1 MPPLPIVLV
10 LGPTASGKTALALAL
25 AREFAGEIVS
35 ADAMAVYR
43 GLDIGTAKPSAAE
56 LAAAPHHLISC
67 LEPDDRCDVSRWL
80 GLAESA
86 LAGIAARGRLAIVAG
101 GSPMYAKAL
110 LEGLSA
116 GAPRDEAVRA
126 QLAARYDREGGE
138 ALHRELERI
147 DPAYAAQRHAND
159 RKRIVRALEVHQLTG
174 QPFSSFHTTDGVR
187 RADLRPLLLGL
198 DWDRAVLHRRI
209 AARAEAMFAA
219 GLVDEV
225 RALAPCLSAEARQA
239 VGYKEVLDMLAGTYD
254 QARALELVTRNSRR
268 LAKHQLTWYRG
279 WSDLR
284 WLPGDA
290 PDLVA
295 QAGALVRGFLDHR

>member
-1 MPPLPIVLV
+1 M
-10 LGPTASGKTALALAL
+10 AL
-25 AREFAGEIVS
+25 AREFNGEIVS

-43 GLDIGTAKPSAAE
+43 GMDIGTAKPSPAE
-56 LAAAPHHLISC
+56 LAAVPHHLVSC

-80 GLAESA
+80 GLADAA

-101 GSPMYAKAL
+101 GSPLYAKAL

-116 GAPRDEAVRA
+116 GPPRDEQVRA
-126 QLAARYDREGGE
+126 ELGARYDREGGE
-138 ALHRELERI
+138 ALHRDLQRV

-174 QPFSSFHTTDGVR
+174 QPYSSFHTTDGVR
-187 RADLRPLLLGL
+187 RGALRTLLLGL
-198 DWDRAVLHRRI
+198 EWDRAVLHRRI
-209 AARAEAMFAA
+209 AARAQAMFAA

-225 RALAPCLSAEARQA
+225 RALAPRLSAEARQA
-239 VGYKEVLDMLAGTYD
+239 VGYKEVLGLLAGEHD
-254 QARALELVTRNSRR
+254 AARALELVTINSRR

-279 WSDLR
+279 WSDIR

-290 PDLVA
+290 PDLAMRAAV
-295 QAGALVRGFLDHR
+295 LVRGFLDHGRG